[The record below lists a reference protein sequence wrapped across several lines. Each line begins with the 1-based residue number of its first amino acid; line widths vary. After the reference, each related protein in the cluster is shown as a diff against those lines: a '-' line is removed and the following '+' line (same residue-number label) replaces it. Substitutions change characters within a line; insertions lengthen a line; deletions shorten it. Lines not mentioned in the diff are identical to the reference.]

1 MTKKTTNVILCIL
14 DGWGINA
21 SSMHNAIAAAHT
33 PCWASLNQ
41 LYPNSQLQASE
52 LYVGLPHGQMGN
64 SEVGHMTIGSGRV
77 MMQDLPRIDTAIST
91 GEIPSLPNFQLFI
104 GKASASTKNVHLIG
118 LLSPGGVHSHQ
129 DHLLYF
135 AKNLADQGFHV
146 YIHAFLDGRD
156 TPPQSGLE
164 FLKLFLDKIKDQ
176 PKISLATFCGRYFA
190 MDRDQR
196 WDRIEKALQA
206 MVEAQGKTSTDPLAS
221 LSECYKN
228 DITDEFVPPYVCSGY
243 SGIQDGDSLIMVNF
257 RADRVRQILS
267 ALLDP
272 TFTEISSIR
281 KTHFAATLGMT
292 AYSQALAPFMPALFE
307 KQSITQTLGE
317 VVSQA
322 GLKQLRAAETEKYAH
337 VTFFFNGGRELMFE
351 GEDRKL
357 IPSPAV
363 ATYDLQPEM
372 SAHEMT
378 DFLVENI
385 TQKTYQLIVVNYA
398 NADMVGHTGIKSA
411 IVKAVEAVDHCLH
424 RLLTVCEAT
433 ETILV
438 VTADH
443 GNAEQIVD
451 AVTGEPHTAH
461 TLNPVPFLV
470 ANAKG
475 SFTLKNGSLQNI
487 APTVLELM
495 GLGKPEEMTGTSL
508 IEWKE
513 IRAG

>member
-1 MTKKTTNVILCIL
+1 MTKKTTNIILCIL
-14 DGWGINA
+14 DGWGIN
-21 SSMHNAIAAAHT
+21 SSSTHNAIAAAHT
-33 PCWASLNQ
+33 PCWTSLNQ
-41 LYPNSQLQASE
+41 LYPHSKLQASE
-52 LYVGLPHGQMGN
+52 LYVGLPQGQMGN

-77 MMQDLPRIDTAIST
+77 MMQDLPRIDTAITT
-91 GEIPSLPNFQLFI
+91 GEIPSLSEFQAFVR
-104 GKASASTKNVHLIG
+104 KASAGTKRVHLMG

-135 AKNLADQGFHV
+135 AKILADQGFYV

-156 TPPQSGLE
+156 TPPHSGLE
-164 FLKLFLDKIKDQ
+164 FLKIFLDKIKEQ

-196 WDRIEKALQA
+196 WDRIEKAIQA
-206 MVEAQGKTSTDPLAS
+206 MVEGEGEASPDPLTS
-221 LSECYKN
+221 LAECYRR
-228 DITDEFVPPYVCSGY
+228 DIGDEFVPPHVCSGY
-243 SGIQDGDSLIMVNF
+243 SGMHDGDSLIMVNF
-257 RADRVRQILS
+257 RADRVRQILA

-272 TFTEISSIR
+272 EFTEIPSTQKI
-281 KTHFAATLGMT
+281 HFAATLGMM
-292 AYSQALAPFMPALFE
+292 AYSQALAPFMPALFS
-307 KQSITQTLGE
+307 KQSIIHTLGE

-372 SAHEMT
+372 SAFEMT
-378 DFLVENI
+378 DFLVKQI
-385 TQKTYQLIVVNYA
+385 TQQTYQLIVVNYA

-411 IVKAVEAVDHCLH
+411 IVKAVETVDQCLQQ
-424 RLLTVCEAT
+424 LLTACQAT

-451 AVTGEPHTAH
+451 GVTGEPHTAH

-470 ANAKG
+470 ANAQG

-495 GLGKPEEMTGTSL
+495 GLVKPEEMTGTSL